1 MRTGEK
7 YLEPN
12 DSLAQDHNAMC
23 AKKTEVSLP
32 LGSAIYSHVLRHP
45 ELPFR
50 GRWVFLFGFSTEAIL
65 GSGFRL

>member
-32 LGSAIYSHVLRHP
+32 LGSAIDAHVLRHP

-50 GRWVFLFGFSTEAIL
+50 GR
-65 GSGFRL
+65 